1 MSIHM
6 AVLILQDLLY
16 GNTWHVKTYGST
28 PQVGFTNMEI
38 LSMLI
43 LSMLIQKAVPHL
55 WDLLLWRYLVCL
67 YIWQ

>member
-6 AVLILQDLLY
+6 AVPIPQDLLY

-28 PQVGFTNMEI
+28 PQVGFTTMEI
-38 LSMLI
+38 LSILI
-43 LSMLIQKAVPHL
+43 HKAVPHL